1 MNLIEAMVA
10 AVVASI
16 AVSGSA
22 MVLAMGLRWSVRA
35 EQQQDLHE
43 RQEAALLAAEATVR
57 DAAAVAPRA
66 GDCAEAAAELEAAL
80 SASGVALGLSRP
92 GSGEAVLVTVAGGD
106 GQPDRMRLF
115 RPAALALCGPAPVT
129 EVAPEAAGEETP

>member
-35 EQQQDLHE
+35 EQRQDLHE

-57 DAAAVAPRA
+57 HAAGAAAPRA
-66 GDCAEAAAELEAAL
+66 GDCVEAAAELEAAL
-80 SASGVALGLSRP
+80 AAGGEGLGLSRP
-92 GSGEAVLVTVAGGD
+92 GTGEAVLVTVAGED
-106 GQPDRMRLF
+106 GQPERMRLF
-115 RPAALALCGPAPVT
+115 RPAALGLCG
-129 EVAPEAAGEETP
+129 GEP

>member
-35 EQQQDLHE
+35 EQRQDLHE

-57 DAAAVAPRA
+57 DAAAAAPRA
-66 GDCAEAAAELEAAL
+66 GDCAGAARELEGSLAAGG
-80 SASGVALGLSRP
+80 AGLGLSRP
-92 GSGEAVLVTVAGGD
+92 GTGEAVLVTAAGED
-106 GQPDRMRLF
+106 GQPDRQRLF
-115 RPAALALCGPAPVT
+115 RPAALALCGPAIAA
-129 EVAPEAAGEETP
+129 APEPRP